1 MLLCTGTYIGVGTL
15 CVLPVRFAS
24 LKLVLS
30 LCLSHVMHMTSMG
43 LGSCSMSQVQ
53 ELFGILLLFTE
64 NACVHLASL
73 GLQHRPMV
81 SFGLHSG
88 GLPDKSSFL
97 FGVFICL
104 LLTGL
109 FIQWLSTNEDLGGLS
124 CVGSVSL
131 EPMCPI

>member
-1 MLLCTGTYIGVGTL
+1 
-15 CVLPVRFAS
+15 
-24 LKLVLS
+24 
-30 LCLSHVMHMTSMG
+30 MHMTSMG

-97 FGVFICL
+97 FGVFI
-104 LLTGL
+104 TY
-109 FIQWLSTNEDLGGLS
+109 WT
-124 CVGSVSL
+124 VHSVAFNK
-131 EPMCPI
+131 